1 MIGKIPQDINQLD
14 FLEKHKDKYPLPGEL
29 LILIGCFNYINIL
42 EINLNEIKESKQQ
55 HNSDFYL
62 FVIKL
67 LNIHHLLTVCDYI
80 KINFYNEKIQNDIY
94 NYFTDELNLVY
105 NLYDRDLK
113 KI

>member
-1 MIGKIPQDINQLD
+1 
-14 FLEKHKDKYPLPGEL
+14 
-29 LILIGCFNYINIL
+29 
-42 EINLNEIKESKQQ
+42 
-55 HNSDFYL
+55 
-62 FVIKL
+62 VIKL